1 MTSENTTNN
10 QTPTDN
16 DLTLQDGRKVKAFST
31 AGESYTIESQE
42 ESNRAA
48 KLEIETQ
55 IEEIKLNALKR
66 GIRRV
71 KL

>member
-1 MTSENTTNN
+1 MTSENTNT
-10 QTPTDN
+10 QTHTDN

-42 ESNRAA
+42 EAA
-48 KLEIETQ
+48 RGEKIAIETQ
-55 IEEIKLNALKR
+55 IEEMKLAALRR

>member
-1 MTSENTTNN
+1 MTSENTTN

-16 DLTLQDGRKVKAFST
+16 DLTLEDGRKVKAFST

-48 KLEIETQ
+48 KIGIETQ

>member
-1 MTSENTTNN
+1 MASEKR
-10 QTPTDN
+10 TPDDN
-16 DLTLQDGRKVKAFST
+16 DLTLSDGRKVKAFST

-42 ESNRAA
+42 EAA
-48 KLEIETQ
+48 RGEKEQIETQ
-55 IEEIKLNALKR
+55 IEEIKLQALKR

>member
-1 MTSENTTNN
+1 MTSENTNT

-42 ESNRAA
+42 EAA
-48 KLEIETQ
+48 RGEKIAIETQ
-55 IEEIKLNALKR
+55 IEEMKLAALRR

>member
-1 MTSENTTNN
+1 MTSEITNT

-42 ESNRAA
+42 EAA
-48 KLEIETQ
+48 RSEKIAIETQ
-55 IEEIKLNALKR
+55 IEEIKLAALRR

>member
-1 MTSENTTNN
+1 MTSENTNT

-42 ESNRAA
+42 EAA
-48 KLEIETQ
+48 RSEKIAIETQ
-55 IEEIKLNALKR
+55 IEEIKLAALRR